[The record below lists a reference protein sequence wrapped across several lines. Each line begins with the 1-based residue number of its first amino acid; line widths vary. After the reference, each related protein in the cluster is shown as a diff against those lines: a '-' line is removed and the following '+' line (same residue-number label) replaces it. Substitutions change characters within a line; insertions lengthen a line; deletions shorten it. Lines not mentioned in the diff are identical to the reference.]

1 MARRSMILKR
11 GSVMNESQ
19 REGENFSE
27 RPILELE
34 RGCSKIL
41 WGLGSKCQ
49 ARESTKLCWGE
60 NEGQQCDQKLLA
72 LMNDFVVLGLY

>member
-1 MARRSMILKR
+1 MAHRTKFWER

-19 REGENFSE
+19 REGETFSE

-34 RGCSKIL
+34 RGFSKRL
-41 WGLGSKCQ
+41 WGLGSKWQ
-49 ARESTKLCWGE
+49 VRDSTKTCWDE
-60 NEGQQCDQKLLA
+60 NEEEQCDQKVLA